1 MARNTAFEEWTGGA
15 TEAQIRQMKESA
27 SKRYWI
33 LLLISLIPI
42 VNTFTMG
49 FCIFC
54 YNNLSLIKSR
64 GRSNGSDIWRFIL
77 LVYGLIIIPII
88 VVQLCA
94 HIDSLG
100 LKVLGWDKI

>member
-1 MARNTAFEEWTGGA
+1 MARNTTFEEWTGGA
-15 TEAQIRQMKESA
+15 TEAQIKKMKESA

-33 LLLISLIPI
+33 LLLISLIPF
-42 VNTFTMG
+42 VNIFTMG

-54 YNNLSLIKSR
+54 YNNLSMIKTR

-77 LVYGLIIIPII
+77 IVYGLIIFPII
-88 VVQLCA
+88 IVQLCA
-94 HIDSLG
+94 HIDSLA